1 MAERLQKII
10 AESGLMS
17 RRAAEEAISSGRVQ
31 LNGRTAVLGEK
42 ADAEDQIRIDGK
54 PIPEPEEK
62 RYYMLNKPRGFV
74 CTMKDEKGR
83 KSVRALL
90 PKNAGRVYPVGR
102 LDLMSEGLLL
112 MSNDGD
118 FTLRVTHPSG
128 EMLKIYRVELS
139 GESAQE
145 AARRLREPFRMD
157 DGVLVQAVAVSVAES
172 FPEHAVLDI
181 TIREGRNRQIR
192 RMCQMAGLH
201 VERLTRIAEGPLRLG
216 DLPSGSVRRLTE
228 REVAEILGGSG
239 K

>member
-1 MAERLQKII
+1 MAERLQKVI

-31 LNGRTAVLGEK
+31 LNGRTAILGEK
-42 ADAEDQIRIDGK
+42 ADAGDQIRVDGK
-54 PIPEPEEK
+54 PIPKPEEK
-62 RYYMLNKPRGFV
+62 RYYMLNKPRGYV

-83 KSVRALL
+83 KSVRELL

-112 MSNDGD
+112 MSNDGC

-128 EMLKIYRVELS
+128 ELLKTYRTDVS
-139 GESAQE
+139 GAPAEE
-145 AARRLREPFRMD
+145 AARRLREPFCL
-157 DGVLVQAVAVSVAES
+157 DGVSVRAVEVETVE
-172 FPEHAVLDI
+172 EDNTRTVLDI
-181 TIREGRNRQIR
+181 TIREGKNRQIR
-192 RMCQMAGLH
+192 RMCELAGLR

-216 DLPSGSVRRLTE
+216 NLPCGKIRRLTE
-228 REVAEILGGSG
+228 REIAAVMEDSA

>member
-1 MAERLQKII
+1 MADRLQKII

-17 RRAAEEAISSGRVQ
+17 RRAAEEAILAGRVQ
-31 LNGRTAVLGEK
+31 KNGKKASLGEK
-42 ADAEDQIRIDGK
+42 AATGDQILVDGK
-54 PIPEPEEK
+54 PIPEPEQK
-62 RYYMLNKPRGFV
+62 RYYMLNKPRGYV

-83 KSVRALL
+83 RSVRELL

-128 EMLKIYRVELS
+128 ELLKTYRTEVS
-139 GESAQE
+139 GASAAE
-145 AARRLREPFRMD
+145 AARRLRESFLL
-157 DGVLVQAVAVSVAES
+157 DGVSVQAAEVKIVEMNDS
-172 FPEHAVLDI
+172 RTVLDI

-192 RMCQMAGLH
+192 RMCEFAGLR

-216 DLPSGSVRRLTE
+216 DLPCGKVRQLTE
-228 REVAEILGGSG
+228 GEIAAVMGDNA